1 MDAKSFIQGL
11 IKNIRTVFDNNGIF
25 NPFLKAKNSF
35 MSGHK
40 KNMKRYILCLIIF
53 FPCLFAIFVWNLNK
67 VSPLQDSRDYI
78 GQQFVKVNS
87 SLREAG
93 FKNIQL
99 VSVMDLEIQ
108 GGRNSDKGVISV
120 TINGENYFSKKDK
133 FPEDANVVINYHEF
147 SEDYFPINLNELLNN
162 SETTG
167 PELAKFLK
175 DSGFKN
181 VLWILNESERV
192 NPEENSIIS
201 VSIGDVIY
209 NREEVTKYNQDD
221 SYRYYSLDTP
231 IQVDYYDKR
240 QLLPLSFS
248 EIDFEN
254 YSNFIKRLQRLGFQN
269 VDSEAFQTSNE
280 ILNGK
285 GMDVWIDGKAY
296 LEFAQD
302 DVSDDAA
309 IIVRYYDT
317 SEYRNRKKLEAE
329 QKAEEERQR
338 QIAKEKEKKAEEERQ
353 AQLARE
359 AESAIDEQ
367 NITQSQPEKTSETQ
381 SNSFSSGVTS
391 QYVTPPSSTSQILR
405 PFRNCTEAR
414 KAGRVNIPFGDPQ
427 YGSWLDRDGDGFGC
441 DD

>member
-1 MDAKSFIQGL
+1 MI
-11 IKNIRTVFDNNGIF
+11 
-25 NPFLKAKNSF
+25 
-35 MSGHK
+35 
-40 KNMKRYILCLIIF
+40 ILL
-53 FPCLFAIFVWNLNK
+53 PCLFAIFVWNLNK
-67 VSPLQDSRDYI
+67 VSPLQDSHDYI

-87 SLREAG
+87 NLREAG

-209 NREEVTKYNQDD
+209 NREEVTKNNQDD

-240 QLLPLSFS
+240 QL
-248 EIDFEN
+248 
-254 YSNFIKRLQRLGFQN
+254 
-269 VDSEAFQTSNE
+269 
-280 ILNGK
+280 
-285 GMDVWIDGKAY
+285 
-296 LEFAQD
+296 
-302 DVSDDAA
+302 
-309 IIVRYYDT
+309 
-317 SEYRNRKKLEAE
+317 
-329 QKAEEERQR
+329 
-338 QIAKEKEKKAEEERQ
+338 
-353 AQLARE
+353 
-359 AESAIDEQ
+359 
-367 NITQSQPEKTSETQ
+367 
-381 SNSFSSGVTS
+381 
-391 QYVTPPSSTSQILR
+391 
-405 PFRNCTEAR
+405 
-414 KAGRVNIPFGDPQ
+414 
-427 YGSWLDRDGDGFGC
+427 
-441 DD
+441 

>member
-1 MDAKSFIQGL
+1 
-11 IKNIRTVFDNNGIF
+11 
-25 NPFLKAKNSF
+25 
-35 MSGHK
+35 
-40 KNMKRYILCLIIF
+40 
-53 FPCLFAIFVWNLNK
+53 
-67 VSPLQDSRDYI
+67 
-78 GQQFVKVNS
+78 
-87 SLREAG
+87 
-93 FKNIQL
+93 
-99 VSVMDLEIQ
+99 
-108 GGRNSDKGVISV
+108 
-120 TINGENYFSKKDK
+120 
-133 FPEDANVVINYHEF
+133 
-147 SEDYFPINLNELLNN
+147 
-162 SETTG
+162 
-167 PELAKFLK
+167 
-175 DSGFKN
+175 
-181 VLWILNESERV
+181 
-192 NPEENSIIS
+192 
-201 VSIGDVIY
+201 
-209 NREEVTKYNQDD
+209 
-221 SYRYYSLDTP
+221 
-231 IQVDYYDKR
+231 
-240 QLLPLSFS
+240 PLSFS

-285 GMDVWIDGKAY
+285 VMDVWIDDKAY

-329 QKAEEERQR
+329 QKAEV
-338 QIAKEKEKKAEEERQ
+338 ERQ

-359 AESAIDEQ
+359 AESAKDEQ

-381 SNSFSSGVTS
+381 SNSFSSSVTS
-391 QYVTPPSSTSQILR
+391 EYVSPPSSTSQILR

>member
-1 MDAKSFIQGL
+1 MDTKSFIQGL
-11 IKNIRTVFDNNGIF
+11 IKNIRAVFDNIGIF
-25 NPFLKAKNSF
+25 NSFLKAKNSF
-35 MSGHK
+35 MSGHRK
-40 KNMKRYILCLIIF
+40 YMKRYILCLIIF
-53 FPCLFAIFVWNLNK
+53 LPCLFAMFVWNLNK

-99 VSVMDLEIQ
+99 VSVMDMEIQ

-147 SEDYFPINLNELLNN
+147 SEDYIPINLNELLNN

-269 VDSEAFQTSNE
+269 VDSEAYQTSNE
-280 ILNGK
+280 VLNGK

-296 LEFAQD
+296 LEFEQD

-367 NITQSQPEKTSETQ
+367 NITQSQPKKTSEMQ
-381 SNSFSSGVTS
+381 SNSFSSSVTS
-391 QYVTPPSSTSQILR
+391 EYVTPPSSTSQLLR

>member
-1 MDAKSFIQGL
+1 MDAKSFIQGFL
-11 IKNIRTVFDNNGIF
+11 KNIRTMFANNGIF
-25 NPFLKAKNSF
+25 NSFLKAKNSF
-35 MSGHK
+35 MSEHK
-40 KNMKRYILCLIIF
+40 KYMKRYILCLIILL
-53 FPCLFAIFVWNLNK
+53 PCLFGIFVWNLNK

-99 VSVMDLEIQ
+99 VSVMDMEIQ

-147 SEDYFPINLNELLNN
+147 SEDYIPINLNELLNN
-162 SETTG
+162 SEITG
-167 PELAKFLK
+167 PELGKFLK

-269 VDSEAFQTSNE
+269 IDSEAFQTSNE
-280 ILNGK
+280 VLNGK

-317 SEYRNRKKLEAE
+317 SEYRNQKKLEAE

-381 SNSFSSGVTS
+381 SHSFSSSVTS
-391 QYVTPPSSTSQILR
+391 EYVTPPSSTSQLLR

>member
-1 MDAKSFIQGL
+1 
-11 IKNIRTVFDNNGIF
+11 
-25 NPFLKAKNSF
+25 
-35 MSGHK
+35 
-40 KNMKRYILCLIIF
+40 MKRYILCLIIF
-53 FPCLFAIFVWNLNK
+53 LPCLFAMFVWNLNK

-99 VSVMDLEIQ
+99 VSVMDMEIQ

-147 SEDYFPINLNELLNN
+147 LEDYIPINLNELLNN

-254 YSNFIKRLQRLGFQN
+254 YINFIKRLQRLGFQN
-269 VDSEAFQTSNE
+269 VDSEAYQTSNE
-280 ILNGK
+280 VLNGK

-296 LEFAQD
+296 LEFEQD

-381 SNSFSSGVTS
+381 SNSFSSSVTS
-391 QYVTPPSSTSQILR
+391 EYVTPPSSTSQLLR